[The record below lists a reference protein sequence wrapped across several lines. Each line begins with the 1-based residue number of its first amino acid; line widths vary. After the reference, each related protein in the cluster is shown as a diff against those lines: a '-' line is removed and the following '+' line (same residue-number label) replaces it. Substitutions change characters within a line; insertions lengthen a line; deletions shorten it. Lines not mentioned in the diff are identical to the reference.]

1 MTANL
6 KPGDTAIVENV
17 VRETMLAAA
26 FFVDAPDEKF
36 PAVLATP
43 FLIADLERACARL
56 LEPLLSKGQLSV
68 GAHIDVR
75 HIAPTGLG
83 GHYRARATFVEEKAP
98 LYWFDVIAE
107 DAVGVIG
114 KGRIARAIV
123 SEAAI
128 TARGAQAAPGR

>member
-1 MTANL
+1 MTTHL
-6 KPGDTAIVENV
+6 TPGDTASVENV
-17 VRETMLAAA
+17 VSENRTAAKFA
-26 FFVDAPDEKF
+26 DAPGEKF

-56 LEPLLSKGQLSV
+56 MEPLLSEGQLSV

-75 HIAPTGLG
+75 HVAPTGIG
-83 GHYRARATFVEEKAP
+83 GRYRASATFVEEKAP
-98 LYWFDVIAE
+98 LYWFDVVAE

-123 SEAAI
+123 SEAAV
-128 TARGAQAAPGR
+128 TARGAQAASRG